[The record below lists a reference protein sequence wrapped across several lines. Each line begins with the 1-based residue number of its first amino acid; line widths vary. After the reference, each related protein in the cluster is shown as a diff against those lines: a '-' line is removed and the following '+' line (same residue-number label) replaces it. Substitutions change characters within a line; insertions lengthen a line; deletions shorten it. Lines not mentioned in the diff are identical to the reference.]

1 MNRAELP
8 QMYAAG
14 GLVRCGDYALLIR
27 KHRLWDL
34 PKGKRDYPEEPYEQC
49 ALREIAEE
57 TGLRPGLLTIR
68 APLLRSTYISY
79 YAIGPVNK
87 TVQWFLLDY
96 GGDLCDPLQPDVSE
110 GIDQCR
116 WVELAQ
122 LADTLRAARPYLRPV
137 RMALAQ
143 GLLAP
148 AARPG

>member
-8 QMYAAG
+8 QMHAAG
-14 GLVRCGDYALLIR
+14 GLVRCGDSALLIR

-34 PKGKRDYPEEPYEQC
+34 PKGKLDYPEEPYEQC

-57 TGLRPGLLTIR
+57 TGLWPGLLDIR

-96 GGDLCDPLQPDVSE
+96 GGDLADPLQPDVSE

-116 WVELAQ
+116 WVELAE

-137 RMALAQ
+137 RTALEPV
-143 GLLAP
+143 LAVA

>member
-8 QMYAAG
+8 QLYAAG
-14 GLVRCGDYALLIR
+14 GLVQCGGYALLIR

-34 PKGKRDYPEEPYEQC
+34 PKGKLDYPGEPYEQC

-57 TGLRPGLLTIR
+57 TGLNPALLTLR
-68 APLLRSTYISY
+68 APLLRSSYISY

-96 GGDLCDPLQPDVSE
+96 GGALADPLQPDVSE

-116 WVELAQ
+116 WVALGE

-137 RMALAQ
+137 RAALA
-143 GLLAP
+143 
-148 AARPG
+148 AAGN

>member
-8 QMYAAG
+8 QMHAAG
-14 GLVRCGDYALLIR
+14 GLVRCGDSALLIR

-34 PKGKRDYPEEPYEQC
+34 PKGKLDYPEEPYEQC

-57 TGLRPGLLTIR
+57 TGLRPGLLEIR

-96 GGDLCDPLQPDVSE
+96 GGSLADPLQPDVSE

-116 WVELAQ
+116 WVSLAQ
-122 LADTLRAARPYLRPV
+122 LTDTLRAARPYLRPV

-143 GLLAP
+143 GLLAA